1 MDKPDNL
8 NKENENNG
16 QENGGKN
23 EEKETGDKGEETIKE
38 KAEEASA
45 EEDTAQETEA
55 KEQIDATDDTQE
67 RMNQQ
72 DENVPA
78 MAQRGTDVSEKETE
92 YVPKSQPQGVS
103 IKVYAKENVFPEGTT
118 MKVKELTNKELD
130 SAQNVLEKGNGILR
144 WFSWL

>member
-23 EEKETGDKGEETIKE
+23 EEKETGDKGEETTKE

-55 KEQIDATDDTQE
+55 KKQIDATDDTQE
-67 RMNQQ
+67 RTNQQ

-92 YVPKSQPQGVS
+92 YVPKSQPQG
-103 IKVYAKENVFPEGTT
+103 
-118 MKVKELTNKELD
+118 
-130 SAQNVLEKGNGILR
+130 
-144 WFSWL
+144 